1 VAFEIVTAED
11 VAAVGRGGELRVKP
25 GTVITDWAARSR
37 TLARREDHR
46 VRRHGASFHRP
57 RLRSRRLPSQG
68 RAEAPVF
75 KTPISVRDVGAHGTD
90 AVDYPDFAAAVGRL
104 VATSQCDFG
113 VMIDAA
119 GIGSAMA
126 ANKIRGVRAAM
137 CNDEAAAKNAREHN
151 DANVMTL
158 GAKLVDAPK
167 ALALV
172 NLFVSSRCVEDRHKR
187 RVAKIVALERN

>member
-1 VAFEIVTAED
+1 MALEIVTAED

-25 GTVITDWAARSR
+25 GTVVTDWA
-37 TLARREDHR
+37 REI
-46 VRRHGASFHRP
+46 AY
-57 RLRSRRLPSQG
+57 SQG
-68 RAEAPVF
+68 VRIVETDGSARLSLALGADHGGFPLKEALKARLQEEF
-75 KTPISVRDVGAHGTD
+75 AVRDVGAHGTD

-104 VATSQCDFG
+104 VASSQCDFG
-113 VMIDAA
+113 IMVDAA

-137 CNDEAAAKNAREHN
+137 CNDEAAARNAREHN

-158 GAKLVDAPK
+158 GAKLVDVTK

-172 NLFVSSRCVEDRHKR
+172 RIFVATRCVEDRHKR

>member
-1 VAFEIVTAED
+1 MAFEIVTAED
-11 VAAVGRGGELRVKP
+11 VTAVGRGGELRVRP
-25 GTVITDWAARSR
+25 GTVITDWAREIAHSRGVTIIESDGAARLS
-37 TLARREDHR
+37 LALGSDH
-46 VRRHGASFHRP
+46 GGFALKESLKA
-57 RLRSRRLPSQG
+57 RLLETF
-68 RAEAPVF
+68 A
-75 KTPISVRDVGAHGTD
+75 VRDVGAHGTD

-113 VMIDAA
+113 IMIDAM

-137 CNDEAAAKNAREHN
+137 CNDEAAARNAREHN

-158 GAKLVDAPK
+158 GAKLVDPER

-172 NLFVSSRCVEDRHKR
+172 RLFVAGKCVEDRHRR

>member
-1 VAFEIVTAED
+1 MAFEIVTAED
-11 VAAVGRGGELRVKP
+11 IAAVGRGGELRVKP
-25 GTVITDWAARSR
+25 GTVITDWA
-37 TLARREDHR
+37 REIALTRD
-46 VRRHGASFHRP
+46 VKIIESDGASRP
-57 RLRSRRLPSQG
+57 CLALGSDHGGFPLK
-68 RAEAPVF
+68 EALKVQLQAAYV
-75 KTPISVRDVGAHGTD
+75 IRDVGAYGTD

-104 VATSQCDFG
+104 VASSQCDFG

-119 GIGSAMA
+119 GIGSAIA

-158 GAKLVDAPK
+158 GAKLVDAAK

-172 NLFVSSRCVEDRHKR
+172 NLFVSSCCVEDRHKR
-187 RVAKIVALERN
+187 RVAKIVALERS

>member
-1 VAFEIVTAED
+1 MAFEIVTAED
-11 VAAVGRGGELRVKP
+11 VMAVGRGGELRVKP
-25 GTVITDWAARSR
+25 GTVITDWAREIAHSRGVKIIETDGAARIA
-37 TLARREDHR
+37 LALGSDH
-46 VRRHGASFHRP
+46 GGFALKEALKA
-57 RLRSRRLPSQG
+57 RLL
-68 RAEAPVF
+68 ETFV
-75 KTPISVRDVGAHGTD
+75 VRDVGAHSTD

-113 VMIDAA
+113 LMIDAA

-137 CNDEAAAKNAREHN
+137 CNDEAAARNAREHN

-158 GAKLVDAPK
+158 GAKLVDVEK

-172 NLFVSSRCVEDRHKR
+172 QLFVSGKCVEDRHKR

>member
-1 VAFEIVTAED
+1 MAFEIVTAED
-11 VAAVGRGGELRVKP
+11 IAAVGRGGELRVKP
-25 GTVITDWAARSR
+25 GTVITDWA
-37 TLARREDHR
+37 REIALTRD
-46 VRRHGASFHRP
+46 VKIIESDGAS
-57 RLRSRRLPSQG
+57 RLCLALGSDHGGFPLK
-68 RAEAPVF
+68 EAL
-75 KTPISVRDVGAHGTD
+75 KTQLQATYVIRDVGAYGTD

-104 VATSQCDFG
+104 VASSQCDFG

-158 GAKLVDAPK
+158 GAKLVDAAK

-187 RVAKIVALERN
+187 RVAKIVALERS